1 MARCLPG
8 ANVGSPGGSGEGSPG
23 SPDCSLAPSGTALP
37 AQHFP
42 PRPPEGGSAQPIGRR
57 EGPAAEE
64 EAPPPAPLA
73 APPPPPLRAHLRGS
87 HKGAGLPAHG
97 GADKGAAE
105 PAALFVLP
113 EPGPRL
119 SGHLA
124 SPNRP
129 PARPG
134 PREARRAPRWGTP
147 KPHAHTDAWT
157 HPNIHIHSSIST
169 HGPPHFTHMYAH
181 ADTREPS
188 SVCLGSHPTSLTLV
202 YRNPLAPSCGHRGTS
217 THGCSGTPP
226 GHVCPH
232 SHPCTLTQDI
242 THRQA
247 FPSALPSAHRPCASR
262 HTQAGRPALG

>member
-1 MARCLPG
+1 MRAPQAVWARGTPG
-8 ANVGSPGGSGEGSPG
+8 PLT
-23 SPDCSLAPSGTALP
+23 DCPLAFHGTALP

-64 EAPPPAPLA
+64 EAPPTAPLP

-105 PAALFVLP
+105 PAALFLFP
-113 EPGPRL
+113 APGPRL

-124 SPNRP
+124 PPNRP
-129 PARPG
+129 PVRPE
-134 PREARRAPRWGTP
+134 PRETRRAPRWRRTP

-157 HPNIHIHSSIST
+157 HPNVYIHSSIST
-169 HGPPHFTHMYAH
+169 HEPRHFTHMCPH

-188 SVCLGSHPTSLTLV
+188 SVCLGSLPNIPNSCVQKPLGTLLWARGHIYTCVLRHASWPRVPTFTLMHT
-202 YRNPLAPSCGHRGTS
+202 N
-217 THGCSGTPP
+217 SGY
-226 GHVCPH
+226 
-232 SHPCTLTQDI
+232 I
-242 THRQA
+242 THRQT
-247 FPSALPSAHRPCASR
+247 FPGALPSAHRPYASR
-262 HTQAGRPALG
+262 HTQAGRPTQG